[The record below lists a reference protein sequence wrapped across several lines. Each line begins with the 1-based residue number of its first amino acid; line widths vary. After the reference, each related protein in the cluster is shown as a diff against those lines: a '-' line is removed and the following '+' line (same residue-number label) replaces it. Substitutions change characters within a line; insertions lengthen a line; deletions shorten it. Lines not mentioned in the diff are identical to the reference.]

1 MKVNGWLFLVII
13 MTLVLIPGVCAA
25 TISTGGGSAVSGSGS
40 GQGNFVS
47 NGVTSSGFSV
57 VNGLSLNEDHWVKDI
72 TGKYVEVNAYV
83 PNGAESIT
91 YQYSLS
97 PNRDKK
103 TVASQSS
110 LNAKEWLS
118 VTNAKTSIEANAIAR
133 NGEGD
138 KANVG
143 LKMDAGSLAGYW
155 NSATATKTQA
165 TASMYLTS
173 ASLTSTGSIDL
184 ISHAEN
190 KRLASEY
197 LSYSNGQIL
206 RIPVNYG
213 GADFEYKAASLG
225 STGLQSTATSS
236 NVVITPNLPV
246 NIKNAIML
254 EPMNYAFTKKA
265 GATDLGTTVFPDLVK
280 KGYATLRYTDA
291 GASIDKFQNL
301 GQYNV
306 VLINSHM
313 NSNSIGLSTTGG
325 QIPSYT
331 TSKNSL
337 VVLAGCDSFDGYPTQ
352 SALAKWVSGAYISG
366 GYEGSVG
373 TLWNNDYLSNFFD
386 YLSNGYKPSDAVTEA
401 WSQTKGNIKYSG
413 NDNTYYLPLT
423 LYPTEDLHD
432 DFTL

>member
-1 MKVNGWLFLVII
+1 MKLNGRLCLVII
-13 MTLVLIPGVCAA
+13 MAIVLIPGVCAT
-25 TISTGGGSAVSGSGS
+25 TISIGGGTSLSGSGS

-47 NGVTSSGFSV
+47 NGVTTSGFSV
-57 VNGLSLNEDHWVKDI
+57 ANGLSLNEDHWVQDK

-83 PNGAESIT
+83 PSADSVT
-91 YQYSLS
+91 WRCSLS
-97 PNRDKK
+97 PNRDKT
-103 TVASQSS
+103 TVASQTS
-110 LNAKEWLS
+110 LNAQEWLD
-118 VTNAKTSIEANAIAR
+118 VTNAKTSIAANAIAR

-143 LKMDAGSLAGYW
+143 IKMGAGSLKGFW
-155 NSATATKTQA
+155 NSATATNTQA
-165 TASMYLTS
+165 TTSMSLTS
-173 ASLTSTGSIDL
+173 ATGSIDL
-184 ISHAEN
+184 ISHAED

-197 LSYSNGQIL
+197 LSYSNGQTL

-213 GADFEYKAASLG
+213 GADFEVQAASLD

-236 NVVITPNLPV
+236 NVAITPNLPV
-246 NIKNAIML
+246 KIKNAIML

-306 VLINSHM
+306 VLIDSHM

-325 QIPSYT
+325 KIPSYT

-337 VVLAGCDSFDGYPTQ
+337 VILAGCDSFDGYPTQ

-366 GYEGSVG
+366 GYAGSVG

-386 YLSNGYKPSDAVTEA
+386 ALGNGNTAGSANNNANTLTTQKYGN
-401 WSQTKGNIKYSG
+401 SQ
-413 NDNTYYLPLT
+413 YYLPLVFYGDQSFK
-423 LYPTEDLHD
+423 L
-432 DFTL
+432 